1 MYIALRPVSIAG
13 HTYRVGGAIPP
24 EDVLDPPQLIKAG
37 VICEAPAPAAGPE
50 DGGPSSPVPEGNPPA
65 STTEGAALPKPA
77 APKRKPAQKGAPHA
91 GG

>member
-50 DGGPSSPVPEGNPPA
+50 DGGPSSPAPPPK
-65 STTEGAALPKPA
+65 TEGAALPKPA